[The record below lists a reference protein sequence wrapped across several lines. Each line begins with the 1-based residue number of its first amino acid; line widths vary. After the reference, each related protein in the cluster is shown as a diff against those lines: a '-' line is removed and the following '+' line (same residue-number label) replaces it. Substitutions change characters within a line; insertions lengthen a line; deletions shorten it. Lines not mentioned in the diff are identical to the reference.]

1 MTTPLELWSSEE
13 YKDNI
18 PTIADAF
25 TYDSSIIAH
34 SGDAYKFLCTLPS
47 GMAQLII
54 TSPPYNVGKE
64 YETRVKIQEYLSR
77 QEKVID
83 ELVRILD
90 DKGSICWQVGN
101 YVEKGES
108 FPLDIFYYGIF
119 KDRGLKLRNRIIWRY
134 NHGLHMSKRFSGRYE
149 TILWFTKGDDYTFNL
164 DSIRV
169 PSKYPGKRSHKGS
182 NKGKPSGNPMG
193 KNPSDM
199 WDIVVEQWEEEV
211 WEIPQVKA
219 AHPEKTEHPA
229 QYPIELV
236 ERCVLALTNE
246 DDWVLDPY
254 CGVGSSLIAGLKQ
267 NRRVI
272 GCDKEERYIEIAKER
287 IKAFYRGKLSMRPI
301 ERELYKPQGKVSKV
315 PDEWRL
321 GGVKHVYN
329 EMSSTDTEKTTDEGL
344 LFKDEE

>member
-1 MTTPLELWSSEE
+1 MVTPLKLWSDEE
-13 YKDNI
+13 YKDDTPPI
-18 PTIADAF
+18 KDLF
-25 TYDSSIIAH
+25 THGSSIVAY
-34 SGDAYKFLCTLPS
+34 SGNAYEFLCTLPS
-47 GMAQLII
+47 GLAQLII

-64 YETRVKIQEYLSR
+64 YETRVKIQEYLSK

-83 ELVRILD
+83 ELVRILS

-101 YVEKGES
+101 YVENGES
-108 FPLDIFYYGIF
+108 FPLDIFYYGLF

-149 TILWFTKGDDYTFNL
+149 TILWFTKGDDYIFNL
-164 DSIRV
+164 DSVRV

-193 KNPSDM
+193 KNPSDI

-246 DDWVLDPY
+246 DDWILDPY
-254 CGVGSSLIAGLKQ
+254 CGVGSSLIAGLKH
-267 NRRVI
+267 NCKVI
-272 GCDKEERYIEIAKER
+272 GCDKEIHYIEIAKER
-287 IKAFYRGKLSMRPI
+287 IKAFYTGQLPIRPI
-301 ERELYKPQGKVSKV
+301 ERELYKPQGKVSRV
-315 PDEWRL
+315 PDEWKT
-321 GGVKHVYN
+321 GDVKHVYN
-329 EMSSTDTEKTTDEGL
+329 
-344 LFKDEE
+344 